1 MLTCT
6 PCRSRAVR
14 TGYACRPPV
23 PYAPEVQSSL
33 PWSSALLY
41 VRHTRT
47 SLGRAARTA
56 YRGTTGGGLAAIF
69 ANQPASLRVQ
79 TPKGLVFAV
88 PPPPPAPPPSTAPAT
103 SNPNVTAVAAGER
116 AVAASTAAKP
126 GQRRVDT
133 TPPNAGAPMN
143 MTTT

>member
-1 MLTCT
+1 M
-6 PCRSRAVR
+6 
-14 TGYACRPPV
+14 
-23 PYAPEVQSSL
+23 QSSL
-33 PWSSALLY
+33 PRSSALLY

-88 PPPPPAPPPSTAPAT
+88 PPPPPAPPPGTAPAT

-116 AVAASTAAKP
+116 AVASAAAQP
-126 GQRRVDT
+126 GQRRVDAT
-133 TPPNAGAPMN
+133 TPNAGAPMN